1 MLNVGEIMPHC
12 IIEHSAEICAQQ
24 LIDAVHQGALKSD
37 LFEAKGSDIKVR
49 ALPYKNFKTGSVTLN
64 FIHVTLKILSGRNNQ
79 QKKQLTT
86 IVLAHIKELSLT
98 GCSISVEVVDID
110 KDSYA
115 KFIS

>member
-1 MLNVGEIMPHC
+1 
-12 IIEHSAEICAQQ
+12 
-24 LIDAVHQGALKSD
+24 
-37 LFEAKGSDIKVR
+37 
-49 ALPYKNFKTGSVTLN
+49 
-64 FIHVTLKILSGRNNQ
+64 LKILSGRNNQ